1 MNRGSRL
8 VEQLLGDGTVVM
20 DTDCALS
27 PRELQQAVSAHI
39 PWLRSDHGLLLGEYA
54 GRPCCIF
61 AKNVTYLGNPHPL
74 YKKRIQIPAGFLDL
88 YRRGQACGIETLL
101 WGVYTHGDVRLFCD
115 FDLTQYVEHN
125 LHNSSAHVYT
135 LDLQRALK
143 AGIVQKVDS
152 RGNRITVFD
161 ADHIGDFFRWKFGAA
176 PVRQPSFL
184 QVFDDFFSHLDK
196 DWDGIR
202 CYDEM
207 AADNYRNAF
216 QPEWPGFYLEYRF
229 EKYLAEQAGL
239 GQDLSGVV
247 RYAQDKRQGGIDLDL
262 YLVREGR
269 YADLKAHSNASGAIL
284 GNDKET
290 VLGLLEEGSVYYVV
304 CFHDTQRDMDHGSV
318 VAHHW
323 TQMQGKSN
331 LDSYA
336 GKMKHSVHLTGYCV
350 LELTRD
356 NVRYLKDFNQGHNSG
371 PSRASRRPK
380 IQISHRSIDNFLIHQ
395 MIF

>member
-161 ADHIGDFFRWKFGAA
+161 AEHIGDFFRWKFGAA

-207 AADNYRNAF
+207 AADNYRNTF

-239 GQDLSGVV
+239 SHRFRIASAATSAEETGNPVYPPARRKLAEHGIGCAGKTARQLRREDYENWDLFIGMDGANLRNMRRLFDGDPEGKCSLLLDHTQRPGEVADPWYTGDFEATWQD
-247 RYAQDKRQGGIDLDL
+247 
-262 YLVREGR
+262 
-269 YADLKAHSNASGAIL
+269 
-284 GNDKET
+284 
-290 VLGLLEEGSVYYVV
+290 VLAGCSGLLKSLQEHSEGS
-304 CFHDTQRDMDHGSV
+304 
-318 VAHHW
+318 
-323 TQMQGKSN
+323 
-331 LDSYA
+331 
-336 GKMKHSVHLTGYCV
+336 
-350 LELTRD
+350 
-356 NVRYLKDFNQGHNSG
+356 
-371 PSRASRRPK
+371 RP
-380 IQISHRSIDNFLIHQ
+380 
-395 MIF
+395 